1 VYLASNEEPGELSGF
16 YFVNCKP
23 AKTARFAEDSS
34 LAQALCQ
41 RSLVEAGLQGA

>member
-1 VYLASNEEPGELSGF
+1 VYLASNKELGEMSGL

-23 AKTARFAEDSS
+23 AITARFAEDSS

-41 RSLVEAGLQGA
+41 RSLAEAGLEGA